1 MRAQVVHRV
10 HGMISSRDVV
20 PRSGEAP
27 AHATMSAPLPRPRC
41 DRCALPLR
49 TCVCA
54 LVTRVRND
62 VDVLVLQ
69 HPDEAREAKGSAR
82 LLRLSLARC
91 RVAVGAV
98 FDPAELLRLLDGD
111 VSGSA
116 LLYPSDTQGGSD
128 APNSRALAAR
138 PARLVVLDATWRKS
152 AGMLRANALL
162 QSLQR
167 WTVEPGAPARYRGLR
182 KARKPSQLSTLEA
195 TCAALADIEGAPAR
209 YAALLD
215 AFDRFVA
222 DGVARAGRTSAPE

>member
-1 MRAQVVHRV
+1 MSVSCNGKAH
-10 HGMISSRDVV
+10 
-20 PRSGEAP
+20 
-27 AHATMSAPLPRPRC
+27 AHATMPAPPRRPHC

-54 LVTRVRND
+54 LVTHVPND

-69 HPDEAREAKGSAR
+69 HPAEACEAKGSAR

-91 RVAVGAV
+91 RVAIGEV
-98 FDPAELLRLLDGD
+98 FDAAGLLEMLDGD
-111 VSGSA
+111 VSDSA
-116 LLYPSDTQGGSD
+116 LLYPADTHGGAA
-128 APNSRALAAR
+128 APRSWGSGAG

-162 QSLQR
+162 QSLPR
-167 WTVEPGAPARYRGLR
+167 WGLDPDVPGRYGALR
-182 KARKPSQLSTLEA
+182 KARKASQLSTLEA

-209 YAALLD
+209 YAPLLD

-222 DGVARAGRTSAPE
+222 EGAARAGRSPTPK